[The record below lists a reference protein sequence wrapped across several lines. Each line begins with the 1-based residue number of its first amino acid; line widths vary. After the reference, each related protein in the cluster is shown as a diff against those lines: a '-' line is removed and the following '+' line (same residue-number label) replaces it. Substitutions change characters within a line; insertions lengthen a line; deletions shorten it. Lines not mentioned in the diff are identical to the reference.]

1 MGKLIA
7 AKPAD
12 LQVPRLS
19 ATNYK
24 LWSELIT
31 EALEGRG
38 VWDYAQ
44 GTIKEPSDEDE
55 KRIWRQNSAV
65 AVGIIKGTLS
75 ESQFGHVMGMRGAKE
90 VWDTLKKIHQ
100 RDDHARVQSLL
111 AEFIKFRLD
120 TTIDEG
126 ASKLSRI
133 QSEIGMLDIASKP
146 SDAIKT
152 ETLLAGLG
160 PEYEATLVGLD
171 ASSTTDFEEIVSRLR
186 KAETRLKNQGV
197 INTHGPNE
205 ARKTFTKN
213 DSKKKKGACFHC
225 GTPGHFK
232 KECRRLLAELES
244 RSDSD
249 TQGDRKEVDGGHRA
263 AVVTQDEPRTHE
275 RAWVTTHHVRKVAS
289 KTKAQQTDPW
299 YLDSA
304 ATSHMT
310 NCRDLFTSFTKAKDT
325 VTVADG
331 RQLTSQG
338 QGTIR
343 VRFEGEWTQIYQV
356 LYVPG
361 LQGNLLSVGQLAERG
376 IECLFSS
383 TGATLRHGGETL
395 ANAMREGR
403 NYVLYPTQ
411 GSHEAR
417 ITSTSYG
424 QKHQDT
430 SGYEL

>member
-1 MGKLIA
+1 
-7 AKPAD
+7 
-12 LQVPRLS
+12 
-19 ATNYK
+19 
-24 LWSELIT
+24 
-31 EALEGRG
+31 
-38 VWDYAQ
+38 
-44 GTIKEPSDEDE
+44 
-55 KRIWRQNSAV
+55 
-65 AVGIIKGTLS
+65 
-75 ESQFGHVMGMRGAKE
+75 MGMRDAKE

-111 AEFIKFRLD
+111 AEFIRFRLD

-133 QSEIGMLDIASKP
+133 QSEIGMLDSASKP

-171 ASSTTDFEEIVSRLR
+171 ASSTADFEETVSKLR
-186 KAETRLKNQGV
+186 KAEARLKGQG
-197 INTHGPNE
+197 ITMPGQNL
-205 ARKTFTKN
+205 ARQAFQQG
-213 DSKKKKGACFHC
+213 KKGSNKSRPKGACFHC
-225 GTPGHFK
+225 GKPGHFK
-232 KECRRLLAELES
+232 KECRKFLAEQES

-249 TQGDRKEVDGGHRA
+249 TQDSRKEVSGGHRA
-263 AVVTQDEPRTHE
+263 AVVIQDEPRTHE
-275 RAWVTTHHVRKVAS
+275 RAWAITRQKRTVTSRN
-289 KTKAQQTDPW
+289 KALQTDPW

-310 NCRDLFTSFTKAKDT
+310 NCRDLFTSYKQDRDI

-343 VRFEGEWTQIYQV
+343 VQFEGEWTQIYQV

-361 LQGNLLSVGQLAERG
+361 LQGNLLSVGQLAEKG

-383 TGATLRHGGETL
+383 TGAILRHDGETL

-403 NYVLYPTQ
+403 NYVLYPT
-411 GSHEAR
+411 
-417 ITSTSYG
+417 
-424 QKHQDT
+424 
-430 SGYEL
+430 